1 MSITQNIRFLIIPL
15 CTVLGSAVYAQTN
28 NTVTVIP
35 AEPPQNQHIYLLIGQ
50 SNMAGRAPFTK
61 AEEAVIERCH
71 LLNGRDEWEP
81 AKNPLNRYSSV
92 RKELGMQKMGPG
104 YYFAKTIL
112 GKNRSLTIGLVVNAQ
127 GDSKIEEW
135 RQGGRLYTEAIRRT
149 KIAQKDGTLMG
160 ILWHQGESND
170 GNPDGYIEKLKT
182 LVTNLRTDLN
192 APNLPFVAGQINNA
206 QAINKQIAMLPQSLP
221 KTGFVSS
228 KGLTTLDRRHFDA
241 KSMRLLGR
249 RYADE
254 MIRVQNKAP

>member
-1 MSITQNIRFLIIPL
+1 MSIIQTARLSIISILI
-15 CTVLGSAVYAQTN
+15 TFSAGTFAQTN
-28 NTVTVIP
+28 NTLTATP
-35 AEPPQNQHIYLLIGQ
+35 DAPPQNQHIYLLIGQ

-61 AEEAVIERCH
+61 AEEAVIERCY
-71 LLNGRDEWEP
+71 LLNNHDEWEP
-81 AKNPLNRYSSV
+81 AKNPLNRYSSI

-104 YYFAKTIL
+104 YSFAKTLL
-112 GKNRSLTIGLVVNAQ
+112 GKNRELSIGLVVNAQ
-127 GDSKIEEW
+127 GGSKIEEW
-135 RQGGRLYTEAIRRT
+135 RQGGRLYSEAIRRT

-160 ILWHQGESND
+160 ILWHQGASNE
-170 GNPDGYIEKLKT
+170 GNPDGYLEKLKT

-192 APNLPFVAGQINNA
+192 APNLPFVAGQINNL

-221 KTGFVSS
+221 KTGTVSS
-228 KGLTTLDRRHFDA
+228 KGLTTLDRWHFDA